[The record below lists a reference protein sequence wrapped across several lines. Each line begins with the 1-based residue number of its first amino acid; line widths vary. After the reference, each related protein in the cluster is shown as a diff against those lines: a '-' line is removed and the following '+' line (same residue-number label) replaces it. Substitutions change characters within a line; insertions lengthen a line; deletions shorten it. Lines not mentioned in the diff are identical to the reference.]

1 MHGTSKEKK
10 KLDVGVPESL
20 AYTER
25 CALFESL
32 LVLGDLLV
40 GELGNEFKT
49 GLDLLDGLG
58 LEATCCHC
66 LCPDRVSDLGP
77 DKDGAP
83 SIGAA
88 DGTGGDVTEVCNI
101 VKADVAAGLL
111 VLVGHLER
119 QLDDLSALAV
129 YPELALAD
137 LHLLDGFHLHCCV
150 VFHELEDALVG
161 EVLHAEDTDC
171 KRNAGADITGTNRVK
186 LEFPDCLHLA
196 GGTDDTDLVQAEAA
210 GCFLD

>member
-1 MHGTSKEKK
+1 MTLIKK
-10 KLDVGVPESL
+10 KNLDVGVPESL
-20 AYTER
+20 ADTEGLAGLDG
-25 CALFESL
+25 C
-32 LVLGDLLV
+32 LVLRDLLV
-40 GELGNEFKT
+40 CELGHEFKA
-49 GLDLLDGLG
+49 GLNLLDGLG
-58 LEATCCHC
+58 LEDACCHC

-88 DGTGGDVTEVCNI
+88 DGSGGDVTEVGNV

-119 QLDDLSALAV
+119 QLDYLSALAV

-137 LHLLDGFHLHCCV
+137 LHLLDGFHLHRRV
-150 VFHELEDALVG
+150 VFHELENALVR

-171 KRNAGADITGTNRVK
+171 ECNA
-186 LEFPDCLHLA
+186 
-196 GGTDDTDLVQAEAA
+196 
-210 GCFLD
+210 